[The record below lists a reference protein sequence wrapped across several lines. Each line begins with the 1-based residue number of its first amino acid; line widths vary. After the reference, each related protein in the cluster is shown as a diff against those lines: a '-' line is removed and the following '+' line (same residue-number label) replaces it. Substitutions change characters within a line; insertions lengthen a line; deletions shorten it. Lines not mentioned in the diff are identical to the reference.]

1 MVFQT
6 LIFLK
11 FTFKIK
17 LFKSITKFYIK
28 KGALGKI
35 ILYLVSQCTEFS
47 FFLAKIKWLHSI
59 LDLLSGSSF
68 ALFIRFPCNCAI
80 NLARQFT
87 CMSQEHRADLNRD
100 ITAYDFGC

>member
-35 ILYLVSQCTEFS
+35 ILY
-47 FFLAKIKWLHSI
+47 
-59 LDLLSGSSF
+59 
-68 ALFIRFPCNCAI
+68 
-80 NLARQFT
+80 
-87 CMSQEHRADLNRD
+87 
-100 ITAYDFGC
+100 